1 MDKKK
6 KQKSAAF
13 KEDKGAFTG
22 HEEKKT
28 ATKKAQKRASDNQP
42 RDADS
47 TFGQDAQNGNESET
61 IKNDFSK
68 ENNSFTEEE
77 KKQDS
82 SSSQDDY
89 RRRDTYHQSQ
99 KKGKYRRR
107 EYQDRE
113 RTKHSDFEQHFQT
126 QDTTFKSDTDSE

>member
-28 ATKKAQKRASDNQP
+28 ATKKTQKRASDNQP
-42 RDADS
+42 RDADA
-47 TFGQDAQNGNESET
+47 TFGQDVQKGNESET
-61 IKNDFSK
+61 VKNDFSK

-82 SSSQDDY
+82 SSLGDDY

-99 KKGKYRRR
+99 KKRGIAGESIRTGR
-107 EYQDRE
+107 E
-113 RTKHSDFEQHFQT
+113 
-126 QDTTFKSDTDSE
+126 

>member
-68 ENNSFTEEE
+68 ENPVLTVF
-77 KKQDS
+77 DMPCLHS
-82 SSSQDDY
+82 SL
-89 RRRDTYHQSQ
+89 
-99 KKGKYRRR
+99 
-107 EYQDRE
+107 
-113 RTKHSDFEQHFQT
+113 SDIPR
-126 QDTTFKSDTDSE
+126 KPL

>member
-47 TFGQDAQNGNESET
+47 TWGQDAQKGNESCQP
-61 IKNDFSK
+61 INLWQRWRSL
-68 ENNSFTEEE
+68 
-77 KKQDS
+77 KKAII
-82 SSSQDDY
+82 
-89 RRRDTYHQSQ
+89 TWLIMC
-99 KKGKYRRR
+99 
-107 EYQDRE
+107 
-113 RTKHSDFEQHFQT
+113 
-126 QDTTFKSDTDSE
+126 